1 VRCELALAGEGSDSE
16 RLRRGLGALLDGLAE
31 QPRLARLCVV
41 TVLSAGPDALARRD
55 AWMAR
60 FADLL
65 DGLARDRGEALPP
78 LTAEGIVGAVYDV
91 VYKRIAAGETEALP
105 ALLDHLHGFCLLL
118 LGVASDPRA

>member
-1 VRCELALAGEGSDSE
+1 M
-16 RLRRGLGALLDGLAE
+16 
-31 QPRLARLCVV
+31 
-41 TVLSAGPDALARRD
+41 LSAGPDALARRD

-91 VYKRIAAGETEALP
+91 VYKRIAAGETEQLP

-118 LGVASDPRA
+118 LGGASDPRG